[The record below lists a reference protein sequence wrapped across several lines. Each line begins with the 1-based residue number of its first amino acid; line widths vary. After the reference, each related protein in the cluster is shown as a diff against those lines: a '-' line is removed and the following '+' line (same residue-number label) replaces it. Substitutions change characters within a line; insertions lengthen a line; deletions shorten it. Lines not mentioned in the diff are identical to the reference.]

1 VTRRPLRPG
10 DRGPGLPPRL
20 QVRLF
25 VTASIAAF
33 SIGAL
38 LWACSGGHNEGPSST
53 GETPSATASATPPVL
68 DCSVPNEGCACP
80 QLGQTVSCGKVVYK
94 SESYVSC
101 SVGQRTCQPN
111 GTWGDC
117 VGTQVVT
124 LNSWQFQGVHLLG
137 QPAAV
142 SANNTCDPSLFQV
155 TTVLGTA
162 DAAIDDGGITVLE
175 SGAITLTQSGASGV
189 GCGDAAPPP
198 LAVSPGTASLQ
209 ITQMPLD
216 GAPPSPNTVQFAAN
230 LSGCAGDGGVNA
242 IWTQDQ
248 PGIATISSGGLL
260 SLVYPYAG
268 PIHVTAY
275 AGTLSGTGTANV
287 TVNVTDTGGV
297 TDASALKTSFST
309 TCGVDAGGGG

>member
-1 VTRRPLRPG
+1 M
-10 DRGPGLPPRL
+10 
-20 QVRLF
+20 
-25 VTASIAAF
+25 
-33 SIGAL
+33 
-38 LWACSGGHNEGPSST
+38 
-53 GETPSATASATPPVL
+53 
-68 DCSVPNEGCACP
+68 CP
-80 QLGQTVSCGKVVYK
+80 QIGQAVTCGKVVYK
-94 SESYVSC
+94 SETYVSC
-101 SVGQRTCQPN
+101 SIGQRTCQPD
-111 GTWGDC
+111 GKWSDC
-117 VGTQVVT
+117 IGTQVVT
-124 LNSWQFQGVHLLG
+124 LNSWQLQGLHLLG

-142 SANNTCDPSLFQV
+142 SANSTCDPSLFQV
-155 TTVLGTA
+155 NTVLGTP
-162 DAAIDDGGITVLE
+162 DAAIDDGGITVLD
-175 SGAITLTQSGASGV
+175 SGAITLTQGAVGSA

-209 ITQMPLD
+209 ITQMPFD
-216 GAPPSPNTVQFAAN
+216 GAPPSPNTVQFTAS

-275 AGTLSGTGTANV
+275 AGTLSGTATANV
-287 TVNVTDTGGV
+287 TLNVTDTSGV